1 MTATSPPW
9 RIGELARRTGASPK
23 ALRLYE
29 AMGLLPTPRR
39 QGSYRIYERSH
50 EDAVRLIRQA
60 QSVGFKL
67 QELQLLVLGSEP
79 GARPELDRL
88 LEAVRRKRAAVAHER
103 QRLERQE
110 RLLAECEALLDS
122 GRLALDCD
130 EELRPDA

>member
-1 MTATSPPW
+1 MTATSAPW

-67 QELQLLVLGSEP
+67 QELQSLVLGSEP